1 MIFRLVAVAVLA
13 LTAGACGSPP
23 EAAKPEVPG
32 VPTGIELTP
41 TGTMTV
47 AARGAVL
54 DRMRV
59 TGAITVAAPDV
70 VIRRSVFEGDGSEPW
85 AIRTEGE
92 GSVTIEQVTI
102 RGGYTDAGI
111 AGNNWTA
118 RAVEIVGA
126 SSDGAKLGDHVRVT
140 RSWFHDFQPVAG
152 GHIDGLQAD
161 EAYGDIVIE
170 DNRIDVGTGEG
181 SNAAIMLSPDVAPE
195 RQQVGPVIVRRNVLG
210 GGGYTLYNI
219 EGNAGKALVDVTIA
233 DNEFRPGA
241 QYGPVY
247 PRGVRPK
254 TYEGN
259 RFTDG
264 TPVLWP
270 M

>member
-1 MIFRLVAVAVLA
+1 
-13 LTAGACGSPP
+13 
-23 EAAKPEVPG
+23 
-32 VPTGIELTP
+32 
-41 TGTMTV
+41 MTV
-47 AARGAVL
+47 AAPAAVL

-118 RAVEIVGA
+118 RGVEIVGA

-140 RSWFHDFQPVAG
+140 GSWFHDFQPIEG

-170 DNRIDVGTGEG
+170 DNRIEVGTGEG
-181 SNAAIMLSPDVAPE
+181 SNAAIMLSPDVTPE
-195 RQQVGPVIVRRNVLG
+195 RRQVGPVIVRRNVLG
-210 GGGYTLYNI
+210 GGGYTVYNV
-219 EGNAGKALVDVTIA
+219 EGNTGKALADVTIA
-233 DNEFRPGA
+233 DNEFQPGA

-254 TYEGN
+254 IYERN

-264 TPVLWP
+264 TPVHWP
-270 M
+270 